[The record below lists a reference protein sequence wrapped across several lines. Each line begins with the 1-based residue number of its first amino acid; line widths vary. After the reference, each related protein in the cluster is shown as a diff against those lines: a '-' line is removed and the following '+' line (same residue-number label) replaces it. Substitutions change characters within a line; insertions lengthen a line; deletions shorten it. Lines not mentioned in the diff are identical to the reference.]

1 MTRLL
6 LRNLLHYWRTN
17 AAVVAGVAT
26 AVAVLAG
33 ALLVGQ
39 SVRESLRDLLA
50 ERIGATDYVISAD
63 RFFREALARDVAR
76 PEQAGGRPSS
86 CPIIVLQGV
95 LQREGSARQAYD

>member
-39 SVRESLRDLLA
+39 SVRESLRDLLS
-50 ERIGATDYVISAD
+50 ERFGSTDYVVSAD
-63 RFFREALARDVAR
+63 RYFRE
-76 PEQAGGRPSS
+76 
-86 CPIIVLQGV
+86 
-95 LQREGSARQAYD
+95 